1 MNTEETKRESEETE
15 EQIEQTPENTS
26 SNFFTTT
33 LGKIAIVVVLLVVSI
48 SGVLY
53 WQSLQKENAQKAS
66 LALSRIRTY
75 YESGDYQRALNGDPG
90 AQIRG
95 ESIQGLSSIV
105 SEYGSTASGKTAAY
119 YAGVAYVN
127 LKKYSEAT
135 AMFEKAS
142 GSESDVVKAG
152 ALAGLAVIAEHNN
165 NFASASE
172 QYVKASGLAQDDVS
186 KARFLYF
193 SAICLEKISK
203 KEEAISQFKEVV
215 NKYSQ
220 TEYAGDSKAG
230 LVRLGTIID

>member
-15 EQIEQTPENTS
+15 EQIEQTTENPS
-26 SNFFTTT
+26 ANFFSTT
-33 LGKIAIVVVLLVVSI
+33 LGKIAIVVVLLIVTV
-48 SGVLY
+48 SGVIY
-53 WQSLQKENAQKAS
+53 WQSQQKENAQKAS

-75 YESGDYQRALNGDPG
+75 FESGDYQRALNGDPG

-95 ESIQGLSSIV
+95 ESIQGLTAIV

-119 YAGVAYVN
+119 YAGIAYVN
-127 LKKYSEAT
+127 LKNYSEAT

-152 ALAGLAVIAEHNN
+152 ASAGLAVIAEHSN

-172 QYVKASGLAQDDVS
+172 QYMKASSLAQDDVS

-215 NKYSQ
+215 NKYGQ